1 MQFELGCPSSTSN
14 TTCLKLQSS
23 SSLSSVF
30 CISVIN
36 ITQVTCILNQ
46 GTLITSPF
54 LAYHTSNWS
63 PNPLHFFCSLCHYTV
78 PFSPFLL
85 LLIAKN
91 DVIFKA
97 FEWFP
102 STLRR
107 EANFLY
113 TEAKL
118 FTVTS
123 LLMNRCNAYFFLL
136 LLGFWVPKHHWE
148 FVYSELTKT
157 FIFPPAHTFMC
168 TIFWFK
174 H

>member
-1 MQFELGCPSSTSN
+1 MALPTQR
-14 TTCLKLQSS
+14 LKPQSSS

-36 ITQVTCILNQ
+36 IIHQGTYILNQ

-63 PNPLHFFCSLCHYTV
+63 PNPLNFFCSLCHYSV

-97 FEWFP
+97 FDGFP
-102 STLRR
+102 VLSGDKPTFSTRK
-107 EANFLY
+107 
-113 TEAKL
+113 AKL

-123 LLMNRCNAYFFLL
+123 LLTNRCNACLFLF

-157 FIFPPAHTFMC
+157 ITFPPAHSFML

-174 H
+174 HK

>member
-14 TTCLKLQSS
+14 TTCLKPQSS

-54 LAYHTSNWS
+54 LACHTSNWS
-63 PNPLHFFCSLCHYTV
+63 PNPLHFFCSLRHYPV

-91 DVIFKA
+91 HVIFKA

-102 STLRR
+102 STFRR

-113 TEAKL
+113 TEGKIFHSHFSTYEQMQCLILSSPPRLLSTKA
-118 FTVTS
+118 S
-123 LLMNRCNAYFFLL
+123 LGICV
-136 LLGFWVPKHHWE
+136 FW
-148 FVYSELTKT
+148 
-157 FIFPPAHTFMC
+157 AH
-168 TIFWFK
+168 
-174 H
+174 